1 MRLRGVRRLVLLG
14 LTGLLWMPLSAR
26 SELTPSTPSHRAVE
40 AIRLLES
47 PDPYERQL
55 GFLRLEALREP
66 STVEAIER
74 YVAHPDPEVRAESL
88 RALAAIQGLVAAP
101 RLLQALKT
109 DRHPVV
115 RRAALLGLEPLVKGH
130 PDILPACLKA
140 LRDRSTEVRITA
152 VDMVSRIDDPA
163 AREAIRLR
171 NKREGRRDVRRVLDL
186 AMRRLAHNERQIP
199 MDQIPNSK

>member
-1 MRLRGVRRLVLLG
+1 MTMRDWGQKGLVLVSLAS
-14 LTGLLWMPLSAR
+14 LLWMPISAR
-26 SELTPSTPSHRAVE
+26 GERTPSTPSPRALE

-74 YVAHPDPEVRAESL
+74 YVAHPEPEIRAESL
-88 RALAAIQGLVAAP
+88 RALAAIQGVIAAP

-109 DRHPVV
+109 DRQPVV
-115 RRAALLGLEPLVKGH
+115 RRAALLGLEPFVKGH
-130 PDILPACLKA
+130 PDILPAYLAA
-140 LRDRSTEVRITA
+140 LRDRSTEVRMTA
-152 VDMVSRIDDPA
+152 VDIVSRVDDPA

-171 NKREGRRDVRRVLDL
+171 YKRERGRDVRLVLDL
-186 AMRRLAHNERQIP
+186 AIRRLQ
-199 MDQIPNSK
+199 